1 MSICKHPLRPHN
13 RPLTIDNPSTRPCNG
28 CLTSD
33 NHLTRPCNRC
43 LTSDNRPTRPCNG
56 CSTSDNRP
64 TRPCNGCLTSDNHL
78 DPHRVKTRCS
88 VWGLDTVWLE
98 AQHATQLS
106 RTTQSLAVKDV
117 DLRGIF
123 VVFKSGI
130 VISFLLSVANIRF
143 YPRRQKRLKHSLQ
156 NYRIRFK
163 AVWRLLNAPSSTS
176 AYIPLAKRHSVS

>member
-1 MSICKHPLRPHN
+1 MSICKHPLRPRN
-13 RPLTIDNPSTRPCNG
+13 RPLTIDNPSTRPYNG
-28 CLTSD
+28 CSTSD
-33 NHLTRPCNRC
+33 NRLTQPCNRC

-64 TRPCNGCLTSDNHL
+64 TQPCNGCLTSDNHL

-106 RTTQSLAVKDV
+106 RTTQSLAVKDLN
-117 DLRGIF
+117 LRGIF

-163 AVWRLLNAPSSTS
+163 AVWSLLNAPSSTS
-176 AYIPLAKRHSVS
+176 AYIPSAKRHSVS